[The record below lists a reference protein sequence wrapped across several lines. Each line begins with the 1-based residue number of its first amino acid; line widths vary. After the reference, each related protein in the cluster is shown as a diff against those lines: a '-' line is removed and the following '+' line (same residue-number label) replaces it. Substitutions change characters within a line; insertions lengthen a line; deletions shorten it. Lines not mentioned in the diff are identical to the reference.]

1 MLTFCSIAMAGA
13 IPVIR
18 STSGLLILP
27 RNWRAFDVA
36 SLALGEDGV
45 ERERRLAR
53 ARQSGY
59 DDQLVMGYLDLYVL
73 EIMYPGAFDVDVF
86 PFFRVVHASIPN
98 RPLKI
103 TNFSQNYYPRTE
115 RFDKRPVRP
124 RRLRRRP

>member
-1 MLTFCSIAMAGA
+1 M
-13 IPVIR
+13 
-18 STSGLLILP
+18 
-27 RNWRAFDVA
+27 
-36 SLALGEDGV
+36 GV

-115 RFDKRPVRP
+115 RFDKRPVR
-124 RRLRRRP
+124 LRTPP